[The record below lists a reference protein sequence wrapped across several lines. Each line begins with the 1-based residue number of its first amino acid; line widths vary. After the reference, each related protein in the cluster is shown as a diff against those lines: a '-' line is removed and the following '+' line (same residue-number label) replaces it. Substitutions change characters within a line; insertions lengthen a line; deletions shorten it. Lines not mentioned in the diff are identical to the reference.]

1 MGIMPGA
8 SLGVGAAASRD
19 CCMLPGRDMHSS
31 NTAKALAGVP
41 NPIAFR
47 IHGVASC
54 VNTTS
59 MVNVA
64 IDAKR
69 GLLRQ

>member
-1 MGIMPGA
+1 
-8 SLGVGAAASRD
+8 
-19 CCMLPGRDMHSS
+19 MHSS